1 MIMTVVGLLEL
12 VNEDGKQK
20 RKGGVLVQ
28 FSSVGLA

>member
-1 MIMTVVGLLEL
+1 MIMMVVGLEL